1 MRHAPLPVT
10 SCFMMA
16 LSVHRSVLRVWPV
29 VLAGLTASLCGCNPI
44 DQRTFDPQAGRPP
57 QVAAPALPAA
67 APGRPAFLQ
76 ITGGTPEQTY
86 GPEVEKATKLALS
99 RKSNI
104 LFIFQGMAPMQ
115 KTPDAE
121 AESLHRLTQEL
132 VNPVAS
138 HILAAGARP
147 IQIDMRASSDPT
159 IQNNM
164 VRIYVR

>member
-1 MRHAPLPVT
+1 
-10 SCFMMA
+10 MMA
-16 LSVHRSVLRVWPV
+16 LSVHRSVPRVCSAI
-29 VLAGLTASLCGCNPI
+29 LAGLMASLCGCNPI

-57 QVAAPALPAA
+57 KVAAPTLPPTT
-67 APGRPAFLQ
+67 PGKPAFLQ
-76 ITGGTPEQTY
+76 IAGGTPEQTY

-104 LFIFQGMAPMQ
+104 LFIVQGIAPMQ

-147 IQIDMRASSDPT
+147 IQLDMRASSDPT
-159 IQNNM
+159 VQNNM